1 MGKCHLLSRRRK
13 INRNRPRDDIA
24 VGMKRQELSGNNYE
38 LKHLQE
44 KMEVKGEE
52 RKNVRKDM

>member
-1 MGKCHLLSRRRK
+1 MSPAVKRRK
-13 INRNRPRDDIA
+13 INRNRPRDDVA

-44 KMEVKGEE
+44 KMEVKGKE